1 MLEKV
6 SAAAKAGGNPAEKSA
21 TVESKPKPLGVTR
34 AGAEVAAWHQ
44 PANQE
49 KGALEKA
56 AEAKLAAEDA
66 AAEKAAAEKAAEENA
81 VSRSDTADTE
91 TLMQ

>member
-6 SAAAKAGGNPAEKSA
+6 SAAAKAGGNPAEKAA
-21 TVESKPKPLGVTR
+21 TVESKPLGVTR
-34 AGAEVAAWHQ
+34 AGAEVASWNQ

-49 KGALEKA
+49 KGPLEKA
-56 AEAKLAAEDA
+56 AEAKLAAADA